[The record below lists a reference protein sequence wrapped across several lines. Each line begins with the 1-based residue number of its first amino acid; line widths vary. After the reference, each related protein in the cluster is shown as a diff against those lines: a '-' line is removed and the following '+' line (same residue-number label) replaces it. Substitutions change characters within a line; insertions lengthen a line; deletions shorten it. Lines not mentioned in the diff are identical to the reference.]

1 MPGYATI
8 CQGVQDKLVSLF
20 DLDDVDVDDDD
31 AAQFLN
37 NNFNTINLLLFVLL
51 YEAVFVAPSS
61 CCHLCVCCLKEHNR
75 KLIHVV
81 RPQILPVRAENML
94 IGTERVN

>member
-1 MPGYATI
+1 MKEEDMPGYATI

-61 CCHLCVCCLKEHNR
+61 CCHLSD
-75 KLIHVV
+75 
-81 RPQILPVRAENML
+81 P
-94 IGTERVN
+94 

>member
-1 MPGYATI
+1 MKEEDMPGYATI

-37 NNFNTINLLLFVLL
+37 NNFNTINLLLFVLCTKL
-51 YEAVFVAPSS
+51 FCCSQFVLPF
-61 CCHLCVCCLKEHNR
+61 
-75 KLIHVV
+75 V
-81 RPQILPVRAENML
+81 RSLRNTIEN
-94 IGTERVN
+94 